1 VRCLPDE
8 EPSLYEAV
16 LEVGVRLLARVDD
29 EVLDPYRSLLL
40 SM

>member
-1 VRCLPDE
+1 
-8 EPSLYEAV
+8 V